1 MRGDDISSPVLLW
14 LHGGPGAAQM
24 PVARS
29 FNADPE
35 KDFLVVHWDQHGAG
49 KSNPGD
55 FDESTMTFQQF
66 LEDGHELTE
75 VLKERF
81 DKQKIYLLGHS
92 WGTQVGIKLAQAY
105 PEDYYAYI
113 SVGQV
118 VDPAATQQVSYD
130 WLLEQIENEGNQA
143 DLNRLHALGLP
154 PYNDHEKYVEYIN
167 LVDSYGGDFDVS
179 MSKLVWIGLKAPEY
193 NLGELLAWFRGAN
206 RGSGPMWEDRRTSLT
221 MR

>member
-1 MRGDDISSPVLLW
+1 
-14 LHGGPGAAQM
+14 M

-29 FNADPE
+29 FNADLE
-35 KDFLVVHWDQHGAG
+35 KDFLVVHWNQRGAG

-92 WGTQVGIKLAQAY
+92 WGAQVGIKLAQAY

-143 DLNRLHALGLP
+143 DLNRLHALGLYLP
-154 PYNDHEKYVEYIN
+154 TP
-167 LVDSYGGDFDVS
+167 
-179 MSKLVWIGLKAPEY
+179 
-193 NLGELLAWFRGAN
+193 
-206 RGSGPMWEDRRTSLT
+206 T
-221 MR
+221 MKNM